1 METVI
6 VFKPEVRILLHFFSI
21 YNKTFNNPIFSDIK
35 FDTHLFKDRGVIL
48 NEPLLEYLPL
58 EGRDAGVK
66 GGQLPQRHNLVAH
79 AAARILAG
87 L

>member
-1 METVI
+1 MFLSLKLEFYCILFQFVI
-6 VFKPEVRILLHFFSI
+6 KLSTTLF
-21 YNKTFNNPIFSDIK
+21 FSDIK